1 MEDSILCCANAQS
14 MKFYFNEDEYGILP
28 EDIKKALKIAA
39 VTYCSDAGGTLVFS
53 FDAQHK
59 LHLQAIDPID
69 EIGSDL
75 LIRRMQRDMGELFE
89 QLETFA
95 AEYAKLKTEQ
105 KK

>member
-1 MEDSILCCANAQS
+1 
-14 MKFYFNEDEYGILP
+14 MKYYFNEDEYGILP

-39 VTYCSDAGGTLVFS
+39 VSYCADAGGALVFS
-53 FDAQHK
+53 FDADHR

-75 LIRRMQRDMGELFE
+75 LIKRMQRNMGELFE

-95 AEYAKLKTEQ
+95 AEYAKLKN
-105 KK
+105 KA